1 MGGRGNSGN
10 ARKKTLFL
18 QESVPY
24 MVKSCLVGKAREV
37 FRTKRRS
44 RKLSAEPVVG
54 EFHSDETETMVV
66 RSEKAGK
73 LKPLSR
79 ANLW

>member
-1 MGGRGNSGN
+1 
-10 ARKKTLFL
+10 
-18 QESVPY
+18 